1 MLVFEWKERVFI
13 EKVNSRCFCWFA
25 AAILVHQ
32 NGTPVWRLH
41 SKLYKGAWNV
51 SSNNSETVGH
61 KDLRLGKI
69 VYMLVFYNISFSWL
83 LPPDGFQY
91 IFFCCVTVKTIYK
104 NKNKLSPTQNTPVL
118 QATLYYVISKKV
130 WILHHMWP
138 MPERFESWA
147 TYNLKSSRY
156 GVWKLVNI
164 WLVIGIWS
172 KD

>member
-104 NKNKLSPTQNTPVL
+104 NKTSFRPPKIR
-118 QATLYYVISKKV
+118 LYCRLRYTMWLAKKYGYYTTCDRCRNVSKAEQHT
-130 WILHHMWP
+130 I
-138 MPERFESWA
+138 
-147 TYNLKSSRY
+147 
-156 GVWKLVNI
+156 
-164 WLVIGIWS
+164 
-172 KD
+172 